1 MDQVVKVYIE
11 IEQHSN
17 HKYELNKE
25 TGKLELDRM
34 LPYPFFYPYAYG
46 FIENTIAMDDDELDA
61 IIISNN
67 RIDKDTWCHVYI
79 IGVLIMEDEKGL
91 DEKVLC
97 VFEEDYYKYKDITDL
112 PQEIKDN
119 IIWFFTNYKTKT
131 PNKWTKVTGFE
142 NKNFAI
148 QLWKDYRL
156 LV

>member
-1 MDQVVKVYIE
+1 
-11 IEQHSN
+11 
-17 HKYELNKE
+17 
-25 TGKLELDRM
+25 
-34 LPYPFFYPYAYG
+34 
-46 FIENTIAMDDDELDA
+46 
-61 IIISNN
+61 
-67 RIDKDTWCHVYI
+67 
-79 IGVLIMEDEKGL
+79 MEDEKGL

-97 VFEEDYYKYKDITDL
+97 VFEEDYYKYKNITDL

-142 NKNFAI
+142 NKNYAI